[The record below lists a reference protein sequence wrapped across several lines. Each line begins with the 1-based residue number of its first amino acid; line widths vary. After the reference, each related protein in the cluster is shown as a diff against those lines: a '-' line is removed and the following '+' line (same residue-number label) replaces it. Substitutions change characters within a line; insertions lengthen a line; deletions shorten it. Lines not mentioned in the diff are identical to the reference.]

1 MGLTQQHWGA
11 LPGGTE
17 RILLVDD
24 EPSLAMVC
32 QNALKR
38 LGYRVVYQT
47 SSPAAVE
54 TFRSQLDEDPFD
66 LLITDMTMPQMTGV
80 ELAMVLRR
88 IQPDLPMIV
97 CTGFSELLDAEKAR
111 SKGFQAY
118 LMKPVLQSELAETV
132 RRVLDEA
139 GKKQKG

>member
-1 MGLTQQHWGA
+1 
-11 LPGGTE
+11 
-17 RILLVDD
+17 
-24 EPSLAMVC
+24 
-32 QNALKR
+32 
-38 LGYRVVYQT
+38 
-47 SSPAAVE
+47 
-54 TFRSQLDEDPFD
+54 
-66 LLITDMTMPQMTGV
+66 MTMPQMTSV

-111 SKGFQAY
+111 SIGFQAY